1 LPPAT
6 PQERFMKSRLAVAA
20 LFLGLADLSASGT
33 PVDITTSASTIDQL
47 LRYSDEEPAPGAKN
61 DLVVSVTDPLNA
73 GVCRGGWIS
82 KSDAQFQE
90 FFQILTAAKLSRAR
104 VRLIGDPSR
113 LWTHSSDNFCYLH
126 VVVLL

>member
-1 LPPAT
+1 MN
-6 PQERFMKSRLAVAA
+6 FHLAVAA
-20 LFLGLADLSASGT
+20 LCLGLASLSAHAA
-33 PVDITTSASTIDQL
+33 PIDITTSASTIDQL

-82 KSDAQFQE
+82 KSDAQYQE

-113 LWTHSSDNFCYLH
+113 RWTHSSDNFCYLH
-126 VVVLL
+126 VVALL